1 MLLGALRSALSAKLR
16 DGELKVVQAFS
27 FEGPKSKTVRAAL
40 AKLET
45 KKTVLLVDNDA
56 ENRNLQLG
64 ARNLAGVMLVLSR
77 DISVYELLRHKNV
90 LVSEAAAKKLSEAL
104 SQ

>member
-1 MLLGALRSALSAKLR
+1 MRSALSAKLK
-16 DGELKVVQAFS
+16 DGELKIVQAFS
-27 FEGPKSKTVRAAL
+27 FVDPKTKAVRAAL
-40 AKLET
+40 NKLET
-45 KKTVLLVDNDA
+45 KKTVLLVDNDE
-56 ENRNLQLG
+56 ENRNFQLG
-64 ARNLAGVMLVLSR
+64 ARNLVGVMLVTSR